1 MTWKVKCINK
11 FMFNILFINVFSHKW
26 VYNMHIVLDKKLN
39 SDLFKNDNTE

>member
-1 MTWKVKCINK
+1 MIYQH
-11 FMFNILFINVFSHKW
+11 IQSQW